1 MPLSTVKAGD
11 QVAITCFKKHDI
23 IPEKGGKGASDYLGS
38 LLSTTTASQSGDKSR
53 VKFVFGSAKQVY
65 PNINTN
71 IAEFNLGNL
80 STGSTVTHISKSEK
94 VPTAWDTTT
103 KSLGRGSVIVH
114 DPTSD
119 TLLWAQN
126 VGAQISS
133 SGEDR
138 QMAVSDRH
146 DPYDGDSIPGD
157 PFPKDSYHS
166 TRSGRF
172 TEGSYGTGHAKY
184 YVRTVTVPAK

>member
-1 MPLSTVKAGD
+1 MPISTVEAGH
-11 QVAITCFKKHDI
+11 QVAITCFKKHDLL
-23 IPEKGGKGASDYLGS
+23 PNAGGQEASDYLGS
-38 LLSTTTASQSGDKSR
+38 LLRATTASQSGDKSR
-53 VKFVFGSAKQVY
+53 VNFVFGSAKQVY

-71 IAEFNLGNL
+71 IMEFNLGNL
-80 STGSTVTHISKSEK
+80 STGSTVTHISKSK
-94 VPTAWDTTT
+94 KGPTAWDTTT
-103 KSLGRGSVIVH
+103 ESLGRGSVIVH
-114 DPTSD
+114 DPTAD

-133 SGEDR
+133 SGRNR

-166 TRSGRF
+166 TKSGRF
-172 TEGSYGTGHAKY
+172 TEKSYGTGHAKY
-184 YVRTVTVPAK
+184 YVRTVTVPAN